1 MAHNEIDLL
10 SGTLLF
16 LGSFLIFLK
25 RSLFL
30 NIGVGGK
37 LALKLWFTVSQGLT
51 VLFKR
56 NRFM

>member
-16 LGSFLIFLK
+16 LGNFLIFLK

-30 NIGVGGK
+30 NIGGGGK
-37 LALKLWFTVSQGLT
+37 LALKLWFTVSP
-51 VLFKR
+51 
-56 NRFM
+56 